1 MEIIKRFII
10 SAELVS
16 WLNFAAVALPTV
28 LSLIGVFVSVETP
41 TIDTRAIRWAWRVG
55 LIGFGLLTSI
65 VIYEQQDI
73 SSEISYTPS
82 LTMIFQDHGEKP
94 HFEILNSGR
103 TNVYLWGEK
112 LNDDSK
118 VMMDAPRIISI
129 NTAYLIPTDN
139 YVAAAI
145 VIVGINGDTPMNYEI
160 YLADD
165 YNRKFTA
172 KFLLHAFI
180 KEGKLDRFDTQMIG
194 LVRGNW

>member
-1 MEIIKRFII
+1 MEAIKRFII
-10 SAELVS
+10 SAELVP
-16 WLNFAAVALPTV
+16 WLNFGAVALPII
-28 LSLIGVFVSVETP
+28 LSLLGVFVSVETP
-41 TIDTRAIRWAWRVG
+41 TIETRAVRWAWRLC

-73 SSEISYTPS
+73 SSEAGYTPS
-82 LTMIFQDHGEKP
+82 LAMIYENHGEKS

-103 TNVYLWGEK
+103 TNIYLWGEK
-112 LNDDSK
+112 LNDASK
-118 VMMDAPRIISI
+118 VMIDAPRIISI
-129 NTAYLIPTDN
+129 NTGYSLPTDN

-145 VIVGINGDTPMNYEI
+145 LVVGDNGDTLMNYEI
-160 YLADD
+160 YFADD

-180 KEGKLDRFDTQMIG
+180 KDRKLDKVDTQMIG